1 MKIYKKPTDTYPES
15 PKLTTDEKNTNKDE
29 VSEEDVKTLHSLL
42 FKQTDHSPKKKAVN
56 EQGRNFVFI
65 KTDKLK
71 GQKDGKLSVS
81 SQEIALYNQKGTS
94 REDSNIQEVSEE
106 TQKIEPNEPRQKESE
121 IEIDTELQK
130 MSQFNILLP
139 QQSASPNMDSVDRI
153 KISKATIPDEVYEI
167 ANQILVSN
175 PEFSNK
181 DEVRIV
187 LKESFL
193 PETEIRIRKESDGIS
208 VEFITKSEDSFRFL
222 SPHTDSLRTVL
233 EDRLG
238 AQVNVQLQFSGSGEQ
253 QDGRS
258 RQRRFVW
265 EEKEN
270 ID

>member
-71 GQKDGKLSVS
+71 GQKDG
-81 SQEIALYNQKGTS
+81 
-94 REDSNIQEVSEE
+94 
-106 TQKIEPNEPRQKESE
+106 EPRQKESE